1 MTTMQARRES
11 VEATVEDV
19 AWMLA
24 HGEHPTRIAARLGR
38 TVTAVEQLLRR
49 EGRYD
54 LAQPFY
60 AERDRG
66 RTTR

>member
-11 VEATVEDV
+11 VDAVVEDV
-19 AWMLA
+19 AFLLA

-49 EGRYD
+49 ERRFD

-66 RTTR
+66 RETR